1 MPRPQEPTPHP
12 DSGAA
17 AQPAA
22 VRTAGLSR
30 HWALTV
36 IAAAGL
42 ATAATTATLLPATAA
57 TPAGTDRGARATA
70 VDVQASAHPAGVSGK
85 GGGAVEDEDGE
96 HWVEYTGD
104 PGRPRSADTGGP
116 RDGLEQS
123 QGQGWSGEA
132 GTGRTVSGK
141 SGEGHARGDESGT
154 KGDGGGDGQAKNDQG
169 RGEGEGHAPGRSG
182 KGDGPAVPVACSPN
196 ALIAAITVANQQG
209 GGHLSL
215 ASHCTYTLT
224 ANEDGNGLPVVIQP
238 ITIDGNGAT
247 IARAANADQF
257 RIFNVGTGGDL
268 KLRHL
273 TVARGKTAGT
283 DTYGGGA
290 YVNAAGRLDLD
301 CVTFEN
307 NTAKGVA
314 TGTTTLDGFGGAIYN
329 QGITRIHRSTFTRN
343 NAVSATPAEGNP
355 AEGDGGAVY
364 NDNGKLEIAKTEF
377 TRNTAGDDGGAI
389 YSAGSTTI
397 GKSLFKSNTAS
408 GTTGSGGAVHVAE
421 GGPTDIDSS
430 AFLYN
435 YAEGGGGA
443 FFTDLNG
450 TLYVRRSTVARNTS
464 DFGGGLY
471 ADNDSHTVISD
482 SRFRG
487 NTTFEGEGGGI
498 YQDGDLALRR
508 TVVSGNQ
515 APTDGATGGG
525 IYIETG
531 EVLNLTDSKI
541 IDNTS
546 DTAPGGIDNN
556 GTVNTYGTN
565 TIVDNVPTNCDGSTN
580 PVPGCF
586 G

>member
-22 VRTAGLSR
+22 VRAAGLSR
-30 HWALTV
+30 RWALAV

-42 ATAATTATLLPATAA
+42 ATATTTAAVLPATAA
-57 TPAGTDRGARATA
+57 TPAGTDRGAPATA
-70 VDVQASAHPAGVSGK
+70 VGVEASAHPAGVSGK
-85 GGGAVEDEDGE
+85 GSGPVEDEDGE
-96 HWVEYTGD
+96 RWAEHTGD
-104 PGRPRSADTGGP
+104 PGRSRSADIGGP
-116 RDGLEQS
+116 REGQDQGQG

-132 GTGRTVSGK
+132 GAGRTA
-141 SGEGHARGDESGT
+141 SGEGGEDHARGDESGT
-154 KGDGGGDGQAKNDQG
+154 KGDGGGGGQAKNDQG
-169 RGEGEGHAPGRSG
+169 RGEDEGHAPGRSG

-196 ALIAAITVANQQG
+196 ALIAAITAANQQG

-257 RIFNVGTGGDL
+257 RIFEVGTGGDL

-273 TVARGKTAGT
+273 TLTRGKTAA
-283 DTYGGGA
+283 DSPEGGA
-290 YVNAAGRLDLD
+290 IHVTPAGRLDLD
-301 CVTFEN
+301 H
-307 NTAKGVA
+307 
-314 TGTTTLDGFGGAIYN
+314 TTLHNNSTDDISTDSGGAIYN
-329 QGITRIHRSTFTRN
+329 EGITTIRNSTLSKN
-343 NAVSATPAEGNP
+343 SGD
-355 AEGDGGAVY
+355 DGGAVY
-364 NDNGKLEIAKTEF
+364 NDNGKLEITKTEF

-389 YSAGSTTI
+389 FSAGSTTI
-397 GKSLFKSNTAS
+397 GKSLFKSNTA
-408 GTTGSGGAVHVAE
+408 GGAAGAVHVVE

-430 AFLYN
+430 SFFYN
-435 YAEGGGGA
+435 YSQGGGGA
-443 FFTDLNG
+443 FFTDFNG
-450 TLYVRRSTVARNTS
+450 TLHVRRSTIAHNAS

-471 ADNDSHTVISD
+471 ADNSSHTAIAD
-482 SRFRG
+482 SRFRD
-487 NTTFEGEGGGI
+487 NTAFAGDGGGI
-498 YQDGDLALRR
+498 YQAEELALRR

-515 APTDGATGGG
+515 APTNGATGGG
-525 IYIETG
+525 ILIEAG
-531 EVLNLTDSKI
+531 NVLHLTDSKI
-541 IDNTS
+541 TDNTS

-556 GTVNTYGTN
+556 GTVNAFGTN
-565 TIVDNVPTNCDGSTN
+565 TIVDNVPTNCDGSAN

>member
-1 MPRPQEPTPHP
+1 MSRPQEPAPHP

-30 HWALTV
+30 RWRLTV

-42 ATAATTATLLPATAA
+42 ATAATTAAVLPATAA
-57 TPAGTDRGARATA
+57 TPAGADRGARATA
-70 VDVQASAHPAGVSGK
+70 FDVKASAHPAGDSGK
-85 GGGAVEDEDGE
+85 GGGPVRDEDGE
-96 HWVEYTGD
+96 HWAEHTGD
-104 PGRPRSADTGGP
+104 PGRPSSADTGRP
-116 RDGLEQS
+116 REGQEEGQE
-123 QGQGWSGEA
+123 QGWSGEA
-132 GTGRTVSGK
+132 GTGPTVSGEG
-141 SGEGHARGDESGT
+141 GEGHAMGDENRAE
-154 KGDGGGDGQAKNDQG
+154 GDGGADGRAKNDQG
-169 RGEGEGHAPGRSG
+169 RAEGGGHASGHSG
-182 KGDGPAVPVACSPN
+182 KGDGPAVPVACSPS
-196 ALIAAITVANQQG
+196 ALIAAITVANQKG

-257 RIFNVGTGGDL
+257 RIFNIGTGGDL

-273 TVARGKTAGT
+273 TVARGKTAST

-314 TGTTTLDGFGGAIYN
+314 TGNITLDGFGGAIYN
-329 QGITRIHRSTFTRN
+329 QGITRIHRSTLTRN
-343 NAVSATPAEGNP
+343 NAVGAIPAEGN
-355 AEGDGGAVY
+355 AAQGSGGAVY
-364 NDNGKLEIAKTEF
+364 NDNGKLEITKTEF
-377 TRNTAGDDGGAI
+377 SRNTAGTDGGAI

-397 GKSLFKSNTAS
+397 GKSLFKSNTA
-408 GTTGSGGAVHVAE
+408 GGAGGAVLVAE

-435 YAEGGGGA
+435 YAERPGGA
-443 FFTDLNG
+443 VYNETDG

-464 DFGGGLY
+464 TLGGGLF
-471 ADNDSHTVISD
+471 ADADSHTVIAD

-487 NTTFEGEGGGI
+487 NTAYEGEGGGI
-498 YQDGDLALRR
+498 YQDGDLALWR

-515 APTDGATGGG
+515 APDDGATGGG
-525 IYIETG
+525 IYVDTG
-531 EVLNLTDSKI
+531 EVLNLTDSRI
-541 IDNTS
+541 TDNTS

-556 GTVNTYGTN
+556 ATVNTYGTN
-565 TIVDNVPTNCDGSTN
+565 TIVDNVPTNCDGSAN
-580 PVPGCF
+580 PVPNCF